1 VATTDLKTMG
11 FRVVEWL
18 VSSFLEYF
26 QPRFAGPNGGWRAR
40 LRMAQRPRSN
50 HPVANVFAKGATP
63 PSSIDRV
70 MMARCIELSKE
81 TPKGELPFAA
91 LVTQGGR
98 IVAHSHNRVVRDCDV
113 SRHAELVA
121 LAEAQSVTGSL
132 RLRGCVLYT
141 NVEPCPM
148 CSFAI
153 RETGIDRVVYAIRS
167 RAMGGH
173 SRWSIL
179 DDDQLSR
186 VMPGYFSP
194 PPELVADFCAEE
206 AEKVWND
213 RHPLIWRMIKAR
225 GCLG

>member
-1 VATTDLKTMG
+1 MATTGLKTMG
-11 FRVVEWL
+11 FHVVEWL
-18 VSSFLEYF
+18 ASRFLDYF
-26 QPRFAGPNGGWRAR
+26 QPRFAAPKGRQRAR
-40 LRMAQRPRSN
+40 LRMAPRRGSN
-50 HPVANVFAKGATP
+50 HPVANVFANGATA
-63 PSSIDRV
+63 PSSIDLA

-81 TPKGELPFAA
+81 TPKGEFPFAA
-91 LVTQGGR
+91 LVTQDDR
-98 IVAHSHNRVVRDCDV
+98 IIAHSHNRVVRDCDV
-113 SRHAELVA
+113 SRHAEMVA
-121 LAEAQSVTGSL
+121 LAEAQRVTGSL
-132 RLRGCVLYT
+132 RLRGCALYT

-186 VMPGYFSP
+186 VMPVYFSP